1 VSMDDFVRGQGLQQ
15 AMLRRISSNDASN
28 VRSYAPAGGA
38 AAATGTGEAAGAAAA
53 SGLDMRIAEN
63 GSNLSVGQRQ
73 LLCMARAMLR
83 GAKVLVC
90 DESTASVDVA
100 SDAIIQERL
109 RSMAGVTQLIIAH
122 RIDTVLGCDHIL
134 VFDSGHL
141 VEQGSPQEL
150 LGTPGSRFG
159 GLVASSV
166 AAHAQ
171 GMA

>member
-1 VSMDDFVRGQGLQQ
+1 MDDFVRGQGLQQ